1 MFSKVLCFN
10 DGSVRRLRGEDVL
23 EPVRDGLPRS
33 HVYGPG
39 VLQVLCAGTGSS
51 VSLAP
56 ASNQENME

>member
-1 MFSKVLCFN
+1 M
-10 DGSVRRLRGEDVL
+10 L